1 MLKEYKENEK
11 KLNEERD
18 LIVGEVT
25 TNLPVD
31 EKEKM
36 FEKYKLES
44 SMTWK
49 EFYNNINNMLQ
60 ETYNNSSTA
69 INTTSPRNKTTSL
82 KEKKPLMDA
91 IRKFFFNNE
100 GKLIV
105 ERESGYLEKIGL
117 GENVNLEESDQCL
130 QIIFER
136 RPSPTNCIVKDVE
149 NILSQH
155 GVLDIQNEELVD

>member
-82 KEKKPLMDA
+82 KEK
-91 IRKFFFNNE
+91 
-100 GKLIV
+100 
-105 ERESGYLEKIGL
+105 
-117 GENVNLEESDQCL
+117 
-130 QIIFER
+130 
-136 RPSPTNCIVKDVE
+136 
-149 NILSQH
+149 
-155 GVLDIQNEELVD
+155 

>member
-31 EKEKM
+31 EKEKI

-82 KEKKPLMDA
+82 KEKK
-91 IRKFFFNNE
+91 
-100 GKLIV
+100 
-105 ERESGYLEKIGL
+105 
-117 GENVNLEESDQCL
+117 NL
-130 QIIFER
+130 
-136 RPSPTNCIVKDVE
+136 
-149 NILSQH
+149 
-155 GVLDIQNEELVD
+155 